1 MSGPARR
8 EAVTVLLDEI
18 LPGGL
23 PPGWAD
29 GRPLV
34 EAGLDS
40 VAVLTLVAELET
52 RLGLHLD
59 GADLSAEN
67 FGTLGALC
75 ALVARRAEEP

>member
-1 MSGPARR
+1 VSGAAPR
-8 EAVTVLLDEI
+8 EAVTALLDEV

-23 PPGWAD
+23 PPGWGE

-40 VAVLTLVAELET
+40 VAVLTLVAEFES
-52 RLGLHLD
+52 RLGLRLS
-59 GADLSAEN
+59 GADLTAEN

-75 ALVARRAEEP
+75 ALVTRRAEGA